1 MLELYKRT
9 FICFELASNKD
20 KSQSSCIIN
29 VKAVFGIHFDDRAQ
43 KMSFLLAHLEKMQI
57 THNWLKSNLKQ
68 NSYTYTSFY
77 LSFHDIFYEK
87 FILPWMVHSCMDYL
101 FIHRYIYLVK
111 SSRNKKIRM
120 LIQN

>member
-20 KSQSSCIIN
+20 KSQSWCIIN

-68 NSYTYTSFY
+68 NSYT
-77 LSFHDIFYEK
+77 
-87 FILPWMVHSCMDYL
+87 
-101 FIHRYIYLVK
+101 VK
-111 SSRNKKIRM
+111 SRVEARVT
-120 LIQN
+120 IQKAKSLGVLQTKTCH